1 MENYSQPIN
10 NKQPHHIMKSRYT
23 IQLITFAFAVITL
36 ASCGGASSSTAKLEK
51 LKTKQAELA
60 KEIAVL
66 EKEIALANPEAV
78 TIRQKDI
85 VTTALAPRKFDYFVQ
100 TQGMVQSEDNI
111 LVSAESM
118 GVVTSVFV
126 KEGQS
131 VKKGQ
136 VLAQI
141 DNKITLRSIDEVKSG
156 LQLATT
162 IYEKQKNLW
171 DQKIGTEVQFLQAK
185 NNKESLEKK
194 LATLNEQLDMSRI
207 KTPINGT
214 IEQVNVKIGQNAAPG
229 APAFRVINTTD
240 LKIVASVSEAYV
252 TNIKNGDKVKVSFP
266 DLNKEIEA
274 HVTFVGRNINP
285 LSRSFPVEI
294 NLPSLTELRPSM
306 TAVLRVIFN
315 TEPQA
320 LCVPINVVQE
330 INGKKIV
337 YVAEMDGQQWVAR
350 RKEIEVGGVYDNL
363 AEVKSGLKA
372 GDKVITVGY
381 QGLNDGEFVKI

>member
-1 MENYSQPIN
+1 MENYSQPNN
-10 NKQPHHIMKSRYT
+10 NKQPHYTMKSRYT
-23 IQLITFAFAVITL
+23 IQLIAFAFAVITL
-36 ASCGGASSSTAKLEK
+36 ASCGGESSDTAKLDK

-60 KEIAVL
+60 KEIFVL
-66 EKEIALANPEAV
+66 EKEIAQANPEAV
-78 TIRQKDI
+78 TVRKKDI
-85 VTTALAPRKFDYFVQ
+85 ITTTLAPRKFDYFVQ

-118 GVVTSVFV
+118 GVITAVFV

-131 VKKGQ
+131 VRKGE

-156 LQLATT
+156 LHLATT

-185 NNKESLEKK
+185 NNKESLEKR
-194 LATLNEQLDMSRI
+194 LATLNEQLAMTRI
-207 KTPINGT
+207 KSPINGT

-252 TNIKNGDKVKVSFP
+252 TNIENGDKVSVSFP

-274 HVTFVGRNINP
+274 RVTFVGRNINP

-294 NLPSLTELRPSM
+294 NLPSLPDLRPSM
-306 TAVLRVIFN
+306 TAVLRVIYK

-337 YVAEMDGQQWVAR
+337 YVAEMDGQQLVAR
-350 RKEIEVGGVYDNL
+350 RKEIEVGGVFDNL
-363 AEVKSGLKA
+363 AEVKSGLKT

>member
-1 MENYSQPIN
+1 MENYSQPNN
-10 NKQPHHIMKSRYT
+10 NKQPHYIMKSRYT
-23 IQLITFAFAVITL
+23 IQLITLALAVITL

-60 KEIAVL
+60 KEISAL

-185 NNKESLEKK
+185 NNKENLEKR

-214 IEQVNVKIGQNAAPG
+214 VEQVNVKIGQNAAPG
-229 APAFRVINTTD
+229 APAFRVINTAD

-337 YVAEMDGQQWVAR
+337 YVAEMDGQQLVAR

-363 AEVKSGLKA
+363 AEVKSGLKP

>member
-1 MENYSQPIN
+1 MENYSQPNN
-10 NKQPHHIMKSRYT
+10 NKQPHYIMKSRYT
-23 IQLITFAFAVITL
+23 IQLITLALAVITL
-36 ASCGGASSSTAKLEK
+36 ASCGGASSGTAKLEK

-60 KEIAVL
+60 KEISAL

-118 GVVTSVFV
+118 GVITSVFV

-185 NNKESLEKK
+185 NNKENLEKR

-214 IEQVNVKIGQNAAPG
+214 VEQVNVKIGQNAAPG

-274 HVTFVGRNINP
+274 RVTFVGRNINP

-337 YVAEMDGQQWVAR
+337 YVAEMNGQQLVAR

-363 AEVKSGLKA
+363 AEVKSGLKP
-372 GDKVITVGY
+372 GDKLITVGY

>member
-1 MENYSQPIN
+1 
-10 NKQPHHIMKSRYT
+10 MKSRYT
-23 IQLITFAFAVITL
+23 IQLITLALAVITL

-60 KEIAVL
+60 KEISAL

-185 NNKESLEKK
+185 NNKENLEKR

-214 IEQVNVKIGQNAAPG
+214 VEQVNVKIGQNAAPG
-229 APAFRVINTTD
+229 APAFRVINTAD

-274 HVTFVGRNINP
+274 RVTFVGRNINP

-337 YVAEMDGQQWVAR
+337 YVAEMDGQQLVAR

-363 AEVKSGLKA
+363 AEVKSGLKP

>member
-1 MENYSQPIN
+1 MENYSQPNN
-10 NKQPHHIMKSRYT
+10 NKQPHYIMKSRYT
-23 IQLITFAFAVITL
+23 IQLITLALAVITL

-60 KEIAVL
+60 KEISAL

-185 NNKESLEKK
+185 NNKENLEKR

-214 IEQVNVKIGQNAAPG
+214 VEQVNVKIGQNAAPG
-229 APAFRVINTTD
+229 APAFRVINTAD

-274 HVTFVGRNINP
+274 RVTFVGRNINP

-337 YVAEMDGQQWVAR
+337 YVAEMDGQQLVAR

-363 AEVKSGLKA
+363 AEVKSGLKP

>member
-1 MENYSQPIN
+1 
-10 NKQPHHIMKSRYT
+10 
-23 IQLITFAFAVITL
+23 
-36 ASCGGASSSTAKLEK
+36 
-51 LKTKQAELA
+51 
-60 KEIAVL
+60 
-66 EKEIALANPEAV
+66 
-78 TIRQKDI
+78 
-85 VTTALAPRKFDYFVQ
+85 
-100 TQGMVQSEDNI
+100 
-111 LVSAESM
+111 M

-214 IEQVNVKIGQNAAPG
+214 VEQVNVKIGQNAAPG

-274 HVTFVGRNINP
+274 RVTFVGRNINP

-294 NLPSLTELRPSM
+294 NLPSLPDLRPSM
-306 TAVLRVIFN
+306 TAVLRVIYK

-337 YVAEMDGQQWVAR
+337 YVAEMDGQQLVAR
-350 RKEIEVGGVYDNL
+350 RKEIEVGGVFDNL
-363 AEVKSGLKA
+363 AEVKSGLKT

>member
-1 MENYSQPIN
+1 MENYSKPNN
-10 NKQPHHIMKSRYT
+10 NKQPHYTMKPKYT
-23 IQLITFAFAVITL
+23 IQLTMLSLALVIL
-36 ASCGGASSSTAKLEK
+36 ASCGGASSDTAKLEK
-51 LKTKQAELA
+51 LKANQAELSN
-60 KEIAVL
+60 EISAL
-66 EKEIALANPEAV
+66 EKELAKSNPEAV
-78 TIRQKDI
+78 TVRKKEI
-85 VTTALAPRKFDYFVQ
+85 VITTLAPRKFDYFVK
-100 TQGMVQSEDNI
+100 TQGMVESEDNI
-111 LVSAESM
+111 LVSAEAM
-118 GVVTSVFV
+118 GVITSVLV
-126 KEGQS
+126 KEGQR
-131 VKKGQ
+131 VQRGQ

-141 DNKITLRSIDEVKSG
+141 DNKITLRSIEEVKSG

-185 NNKESLEKK
+185 NNKEGLEKR
-194 LATLNEQLDMSRI
+194 LATLNEQLDMARI

-214 IEQVNVKIGQNAAPG
+214 IEQVNVKIGENAAPG

-252 TNIKNGDKVKVSFP
+252 TSIKNGDKVKVSFP
-266 DLNKEIEA
+266 ALNKEIDA
-274 HVTFVGRNINP
+274 RVTFVGRNINP

-294 NLPSLTELRPSM
+294 DLPSLADLRPSM

-315 TEPQA
+315 TEEEA

-337 YVAEMDGQQWVAR
+337 YVAEMDGQQLVAR

-363 AEVKSGLKA
+363 AEVKSGLKQ

>member
-1 MENYSQPIN
+1 MEP
-10 NKQPHHIMKSRYT
+10 KYT
-23 IQLITFAFAVITL
+23 IQLTMLSLAFVIL
-36 ASCGGASSSTAKLEK
+36 ASCGGASSNTAKLEK
-51 LKTKQAELA
+51 LKVNQAELSN
-60 KEIAVL
+60 EISAL
-66 EKEIALANPEAV
+66 EKEISKSNPEAITV
-78 TIRQKDI
+78 RKKEI
-85 VTTALAPRKFDYFVQ
+85 VTTTLAPRKFDYFVQ
-100 TQGMVQSEDNI
+100 TQGMVESEDNI
-111 LVSAESM
+111 LVSAEAM
-118 GVVTSVFV
+118 GVITSVLV
-126 KEGQS
+126 KEGQR
-131 VKKGQ
+131 VQRGQ

-141 DNKITLRSIDEVKSG
+141 DNKITLRSIEEVKSG

-185 NNKESLEKK
+185 NNKEGLEKR
-194 LATLNEQLDMSRI
+194 LATLNEQLDMARI

-214 IEQVNVKIGQNAAPG
+214 IEQVNVKIGENAAPG
-229 APAFRVINTTD
+229 APAFRVINTTN

-252 TNIKNGDKVKVSFP
+252 TSIKNGDKVKVSFP
-266 DLNKEIEA
+266 ALNKEIDA
-274 HVTFVGRNINP
+274 RVTFVGRNINP

-294 NLPSLTELRPSM
+294 DLPSLADLRPSM

-315 TEPQA
+315 TEEEA

-337 YVAEMDGQQWVAR
+337 YVAEMDGQQLVAR

-363 AEVKSGLKA
+363 AEVKSGLKQ

>member
-1 MENYSQPIN
+1 
-10 NKQPHHIMKSRYT
+10 
-23 IQLITFAFAVITL
+23 
-36 ASCGGASSSTAKLEK
+36 
-51 LKTKQAELA
+51 
-60 KEIAVL
+60 
-66 EKEIALANPEAV
+66 
-78 TIRQKDI
+78 
-85 VTTALAPRKFDYFVQ
+85 
-100 TQGMVQSEDNI
+100 MVESEDNI
-111 LVSAESM
+111 LVSAEAM
-118 GVVTSVFV
+118 GVITSVLV
-126 KEGQS
+126 KEGQR
-131 VKKGQ
+131 VQRGQ

-141 DNKITLRSIDEVKSG
+141 ENKITLRSIEEVKSG

-185 NNKESLEKK
+185 NNKEGLEKR
-194 LATLNEQLDMSRI
+194 LATLNEQLDMARI

-214 IEQVNVKIGQNAAPG
+214 IEQVNVKIGENAAPG

-252 TNIKNGDKVKVSFP
+252 TSIKNGDKVKVSFP
-266 DLNKEIEA
+266 ALNKEIDA
-274 HVTFVGRNINP
+274 RVTFVGRNINP

-294 NLPSLTELRPSM
+294 DLPSLADLRPSM

-315 TEPQA
+315 TEEEA

-337 YVAEMDGQQWVAR
+337 YVAEMDGQQLVAR

-363 AEVKSGLKA
+363 AEVKSGLKQ